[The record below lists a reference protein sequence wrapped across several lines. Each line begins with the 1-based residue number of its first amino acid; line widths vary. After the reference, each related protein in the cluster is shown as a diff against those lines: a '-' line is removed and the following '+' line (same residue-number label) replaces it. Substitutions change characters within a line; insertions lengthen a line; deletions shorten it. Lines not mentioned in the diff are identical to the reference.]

1 MWIRKSLQQQ
11 VVAPTAN
18 HKDVER
24 RDEQKVKTDA
34 SVQSPTETAKLNTWR
49 LDTRAKFCQTGAL
62 EKDETPS
69 ETKQSSDSAIGT
81 PK

>member
-18 HKDVER
+18 HKVVER

-34 SVQSPTETAKLNTWR
+34 SVQSQLKLQN
-49 LDTRAKFCQTGAL
+49 
-62 EKDETPS
+62 
-69 ETKQSSDSAIGT
+69 
-81 PK
+81 